1 MHRLLGACCAFTG
14 SLTAG
19 PPIKWN
25 EDDLPSKLAT
35 LPSILNDDKK
45 DLADD
50 IVPVPLVLS
59 NFKLIPL
66 LLLLNISACNFCCC
80 C

>member
-1 MHRLLGACCAFTG
+1 MLR
-14 SLTAG
+14 
-19 PPIKWN
+19 
-25 EDDLPSKLAT
+25 
-35 LPSILNDDKK
+35 DDKK

-80 C
+80 CC